1 MIACIY
7 VPLFPL
13 AARLRSEPELREEAV
28 VICEGN
34 GTAARVSSATR
45 KARKVGIE
53 PGMTLPQARARLPR
67 LIARGRDAACERTAQ
82 QTLLEVAESF
92 SPRVE
97 DAGEGV
103 VYVDLEGH
111 PGLRECPSPQPSP
124 AGRGGC
130 LEDGRS
136 KESPLPPSGGE
147 GRVRGD
153 FRRSPGCPSR
163 ST

>member
-1 MIACIY
+1 MIACIF

-13 AARLRSEPELREEAV
+13 AARLRSEPELKEEAV

-34 GTAARVSSATR
+34 GSAARVAAATR

-67 LIARGRDAACERTAQ
+67 LIARGRDASCERSAQ

-103 VYVDLEGH
+103 AYLDLAGH
-111 PGLRECPSPQPSP
+111 AALHKSIRPYDSTSRQSP
-124 AGRGGC
+124 
-130 LEDGRS
+130 EINH
-136 KESPLPPSGGE
+136 
-147 GRVRGD
+147 
-153 FRRSPGCPSR
+153 
-163 ST
+163 

>member
-1 MIACIY
+1 MIACIF

-13 AARLRSEPELREEAV
+13 AARLRSEPELKEETVA
-28 VICEGN
+28 ICEGN
-34 GTAARVSSATR
+34 GTAARVAAATR

-82 QTLLEVAESF
+82 QALLEVAESF

-103 VYVDLEGH
+103 VYLDLAGH
-111 PGLRECPSPQPSP
+111 PALMANDALNR
-124 AGRGGC
+124 RGGAC
-130 LEDGRS
+130 
-136 KESPLPPSGGE
+136 PLP
-147 GRVRGD
+147 RAAAAV
-153 FRRSPGCPSR
+153 
-163 ST
+163 